1 MPVRR
6 FTLALLLIVPLFSS
20 CGRNDPQAALEA
32 AVQQLQDNIEAKRS
46 SAVLE
51 QLHAQFSAQ
60 QQLEQPQTE
69 LSGQSQY
76 DREWAKRTMLALF
89 MRHQNVGVIAFSKRS
104 QIDPTY
110 ADKGHTEAEIALT
123 GAAGLI
129 PDNAAHYRL
138 KLEWWLEDGEW
149 QLARLNWQ

>member
-6 FTLALLLIVPLFSS
+6 FTLALLLIVPVLSS

-51 QLHAQFSAQ
+51 QLHAQFRA
-60 QQLEQPQTE
+60 EQE
-69 LSGQSQY
+69 Y
-76 DREWAKRTMLALF
+76 DREWAKRTMLGLF

-110 ADKGHTEAEIALT
+110 PEKGHTEAEIALT

>member
-6 FTLALLLIVPLFSS
+6 FTLALLLILPLLSS

-51 QLHAQFSAQ
+51 QLHAQFRA
-60 QQLEQPQTE
+60 EQE
-69 LSGQSQY
+69 Y
-76 DREWAKRTMLALF
+76 DREWAKRTMLGLF

-110 ADKGHTEAEIALT
+110 PEKGHTEAEIALT

-129 PDNAAHYRL
+129 PDNAAHYQL

>member
-1 MPVRR
+1 MPVRL
-6 FTLALLLIVPLFSS
+6 FTLALLLIVPLLSS

-51 QLHAQFSAQ
+51 QLHAQFSA
-60 QQLEQPQTE
+60 EQ
-69 LSGQSQY
+69 QY

-89 MRHQNVGVIAFSKRS
+89 MRHQNVSVIAFSKRS

-110 ADKGHTEAEIALT
+110 TEKGHTDAEIAVT

-149 QLARLNWQ
+149 QLARLNWE

>member
-1 MPVRR
+1 MPVRL
-6 FTLALLLIVPLFSS
+6 FTLALLIILPLLSS

-46 SAVLE
+46 SAVLA
-51 QLHAQFSAQ
+51 QLHAQFSA
-60 QQLEQPQTE
+60 EQ
-69 LSGQSQY
+69 QY

-89 MRHQNVGVIAFSKRS
+89 MRHQNVSVIAFSKRS

-110 ADKGHTEAEIALT
+110 AEKGHTEAEIAVT

>member
-1 MPVRR
+1 MPVRL
-6 FTLALLLIVPLFSS
+6 FTLALLIILPLLSS

-51 QLHAQFSAQ
+51 QLHTQFSAQ
-60 QQLEQPQTE
+60 Q
-69 LSGQSQY
+69 QY
-76 DREWAKRTMLALF
+76 DREWAKRTMLLLF
-89 MRHQNVGVIAFSKRS
+89 MRHQNVSVIAFSKRS

-110 ADKGHTEAEIALT
+110 TEKGHTDAEIAVT

-149 QLARLNWQ
+149 QLARLNWE

>member
-1 MPVRR
+1 MPVRL
-6 FTLALLLIVPLFSS
+6 FTLVLLIILPLLSS

-51 QLHAQFSAQ
+51 QLHTQFSAQ
-60 QQLEQPQTE
+60 Q
-69 LSGQSQY
+69 QY

-89 MRHQNVGVIAFSKRS
+89 MRHQNVSVIAFSKRS

-110 ADKGHTEAEIALT
+110 TEKGHTDAEIAVT

-149 QLARLNWQ
+149 QLARLNWE

>member
-1 MPVRR
+1 MPVRL
-6 FTLALLLIVPLFSS
+6 FTLALLIILPLLSS

-32 AVQQLQDNIEAKRS
+32 AVQQLQDNIEAKHS

-51 QLHAQFSAQ
+51 QLHTQFSAQ
-60 QQLEQPQTE
+60 Q
-69 LSGQSQY
+69 QY

-89 MRHQNVGVIAFSKRS
+89 MRHQNIAVIAFSKRS

-110 ADKGHTEAEIALT
+110 ADKGHTDAEIALT

-149 QLARLNWQ
+149 QLARLNWE

>member
-6 FTLALLLIVPLFSS
+6 FTLALLLIVPLLSS

-51 QLHAQFSAQ
+51 QLHAQFRA
-60 QQLEQPQTE
+60 EQE
-69 LSGQSQY
+69 Y
-76 DREWAKRTMLALF
+76 DREWAKRTMLGLF

-110 ADKGHTEAEIALT
+110 PEKGHTEAEIALT

>member
-1 MPVRR
+1 MPVRL
-6 FTLALLLIVPLFSS
+6 FTLALLIILPLLSS

-51 QLHAQFSAQ
+51 QLHGQFSAQ
-60 QQLEQPQTE
+60 Q
-69 LSGQSQY
+69 QY
-76 DREWAKRTMLALF
+76 DREWAKRTMLLLF
-89 MRHQNVGVIAFSKRS
+89 MRHQNVSVIAFSKRS

-110 ADKGHTEAEIALT
+110 AEKGHTEAEIAVT

-149 QLARLNWQ
+149 QLARLNWE

>member
-1 MPVRR
+1 MPVRL
-6 FTLALLLIVPLFSS
+6 FTLALLIIIPLLSS

-51 QLHAQFSAQ
+51 QLHTQFSAQ
-60 QQLEQPQTE
+60 Q
-69 LSGQSQY
+69 QY

-89 MRHQNVGVIAFSKRS
+89 MRHQNVSVIAFSKRS

-110 ADKGHTEAEIALT
+110 PEKGHTEAEIALT